1 MYGVDAARPARIADT
16 GVVLIVDAVLETAD
30 AANAVPWPVT
40 ALPPYT
46 FLALSGRMPESDVG
60 AAMALLTDWFA
71 TDPDDSGRV
80 PDAAERVRRLI
91 ACDRV
96 VASGGLRVRDAATG
110 VTVNPGCCCGL
121 EDWREW
127 LRLLDG
133 DPVYLG
139 HDPTPRVEIDGQVVR
154 VWPDDAERPEGQPA
168 RLPLSDL
175 PGVLDSVRTDLL
187 GFRALAAGW
196 AGRHVPSQAAEL
208 IARLDADLEIG
219 APLTTS

>member
-1 MYGVDAARPARIADT
+1 M
-16 GVVLIVDAVLETAD
+16 LIVEAVLETAD
-30 AANAVPWPVT
+30 AANPVPWPVT
-40 ALPPYT
+40 ALPPCT
-46 FLALSGRMPESDVG
+46 FLALSGHMPESDAG

-139 HDPTPRVEIDGQVVR
+139 HDPTPRAEADGQVIR
-154 VWPDDAERPEGQPA
+154 LWPDGGDGTERPEAQPV
-168 RLPLSDL
+168 RLPVSEL
-175 PGVLDSVRTDLL
+175 PGVLRSVRTDLR
-187 GFRALAAGW
+187 GFLALAARW
-196 AGRHVPSQAAEL
+196 ADRYVPSQAGEL
-208 IARLDADLEIG
+208 MAKLDADLEIG